1 LALQTIADQAAIAVD
16 NARLFTE
23 TQEALETSR
32 RAYGEA
38 TQRAWG
44 RMLSTRADWGYAFAH
59 QAIAPVESVWQ
70 PEMLEAVRS
79 GQTVFGGPDHLG
91 LPEGNGESGGSS
103 GESTVAIPLK
113 VREQVVG
120 VLGFA
125 KDADETWSA
134 AESALLERLVQQMGL
149 ALESAQFFQET
160 QRRAAR
166 EQAIRQVTEQMRSAV
181 NVEAILQSTVTE
193 LARAL
198 GAPRAYVR
206 LGTEEELR
214 ARYDTHLQPASG
226 MAAQGD
232 AGDD

>member
-1 LALQTIADQAAIAVD
+1 
-16 NARLFTE
+16 
-23 TQEALETSR
+23 
-32 RAYGEA
+32 
-38 TQRAWG
+38 
-44 RMLSTRADWGYAFAH
+44 
-59 QAIAPVESVWQ
+59 
-70 PEMLEAVRS
+70 
-79 GQTVFGGPDHLG
+79 
-91 LPEGNGESGGSS
+91 
-103 GESTVAIPLK
+103 VAIPLK

-166 EQAIRQVTEQMRSAV
+166 EQAIRQVTERMRSAV

-214 ARYDTHLQPASG
+214 SRYDRHLQPASG
-226 MAAQGD
+226 TAAEGQV
-232 AGDD
+232 GDD